1 MKKRNIILILFVLF
15 SSISFSQDLVPKG
28 ELKKW
33 NKSKRI
39 SVRNDL
45 KFRFLFC
52 GPVSSSEIKKNI
64 SNEMKWFSHAEI
76 IPKFSNSGKDCD
88 YCSDVERFVQN
99 LDESVVYVYEPNGR
113 ELLCDEN
120 YKSKFSNLDE
130 LQNEI
135 IDYILNND
143 KELKDVLIIIPA
155 ADESEMKE
163 LKSKGWRT
171 EIPSKLDAFDKTVTY
186 SCDGK
191 EVALYKQKPCTVF
204 SDLDLI
210 WKDETGFSIIGGD
223 CYLFPS
229 SNVLFATK
237 DQYRFFINRACSS
250 EYYLSIKGRESE
262 EKLIRIQVNKCR
274 ERGFEQLDYFVITDK
289 DVSDYSYSNE
299 LVEMRLKE
307 DAYDVGKL
315 LLRCRFVQCPK

>member
-1 MKKRNIILILFVLF
+1 MKRNIILIFFVMF
-15 SSISFSQDLVPKG
+15 SNISFSQDLVPKG
-28 ELKKW
+28 DSKNW

-39 SVRNDL
+39 SVRNGL

-52 GPVSSSEIKKNI
+52 GPVLSSEIKENI
-64 SNEMKWFSHAEI
+64 SNEMKWFRHAEI
-76 IPKFSNSGKDCD
+76 TPKFSNSGKDCE
-88 YCSDVERFVQN
+88 CCGDVERFVQN
-99 LDESVVYVYEPNGR
+99 LDESVVYVYEPIGR
-113 ELLCDEN
+113 ELLCEGN
-120 YKSKFSNLDE
+120 YGYKFSNLDE

-155 ADESEMKE
+155 ADESELKE
-163 LKSKGWRT
+163 LKSSGWRT
-171 EIPSKLDAFDKTVTY
+171 EMPVKLDAFDKTVTH

-210 WKDETGFSIIGGD
+210 WKDETAFSIIGGD
-223 CYLFPS
+223 YYLFPS
-229 SNVLFATK
+229 SNVLFSNK
-237 DQYRFFINRACSS
+237 DEYRFFLKRTCSS
-250 EYYLSIKGRESE
+250 DYYLSLKGKESAE
-262 EKLIRIQVNKCR
+262 TLIPIHLNQCR

-289 DVSDYSYSNE
+289 DVLDYSYTNE

-307 DAYDVGKL
+307 NPYDFGKL
-315 LLRCRFVQCPK
+315 LLTCKFVQCPK